1 MQRILCIRS
10 TGFLIGKWIN
20 NLMLLKWYAHLF
32 ILLCFS
38 PCSSAY
44 SAFELFQ
51 VPIVMCP
58 EDGCFPGL
66 YCSSILSNPWLSDGC
81 TMILTSAW
89 RSTEVILSINVL
101 SGKVTRITPEDS
113 HYSWSALAIDGDNV
127 LAGNCSCKL
136 VLNSCS

>member
-10 TGFLIGKWIN
+10 TGLLIGKWIN
-20 NLMLLKWYAHLF
+20 NFMLLKWYAHAF
-32 ILLCFS
+32 ILI
-38 PCSSAY
+38 SSAAY

-51 VPIVMCP
+51 VPIVICP

-89 RSTEVILSINVL
+89 RSTEVILSIDVL
-101 SGKVTRITPEDS
+101 R
-113 HYSWSALAIDGDNV
+113 
-127 LAGNCSCKL
+127 
-136 VLNSCS
+136 